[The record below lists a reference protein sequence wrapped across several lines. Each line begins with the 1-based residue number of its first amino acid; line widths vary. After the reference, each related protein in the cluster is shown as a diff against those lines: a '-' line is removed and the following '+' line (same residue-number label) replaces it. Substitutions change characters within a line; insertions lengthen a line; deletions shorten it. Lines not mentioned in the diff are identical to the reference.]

1 MGGRSR
7 VAAQMLS
14 GKGFTQVYN
23 VSGGIKAWEGKTA
36 VGPQT
41 LGMDLFDGTKSPQD
55 FLKVAYS
62 LEQGLHR
69 FYLDMADKA
78 RTRAVLE
85 LFEKLAAI
93 EVKHQD
99 AIFDAYTRMA
109 DAGVSREQFDA
120 MVETSAGEG
129 GLTTDQY
136 LELFDPDLSV
146 EKEVISLAMSI
157 EAQALDLYQRVG
169 ARMKNADSAAIVH
182 GIAEEEKQHL
192 ERLGKLMDTL

>member
-1 MGGRSR
+1 M
-7 VAAQMLS
+7 
-14 GKGFTQVYN
+14 
-23 VSGGIKAWEGKTA
+23 
-36 VGPQT
+36 GPQA
-41 LGMDLFDGTKSPQD
+41 LGMELFDGTESPQD

-78 RTRAVLE
+78 RTPAVQA

-93 EVKHQD
+93 EIKHQD
-99 AIFDAYTRMA
+99 VVFDTYERMD
-109 DAGVSREQFDA
+109 DAVVSREQFDA
-120 MVETSAGEG
+120 MVEKSALEG

-136 LELFDPDLSV
+136 LELFDPDLTV

-169 ARMKNADSAAIVH
+169 ARMKNTDSAAIVH
-182 GIAEEEKQHL
+182 GIADEEKQHL

>member
-1 MGGRSR
+1 
-7 VAAQMLS
+7 MLS
-14 GKGFTQVYN
+14 GKGFNQVYN
-23 VSGGIKAWEGKTA
+23 VSGGIKAWEGNIA

-41 LGMDLFDGTKSPQD
+41 LGMDLFDGTESPQD

-109 DAGVSREQFDA
+109 DAAVSREQFDA
-120 MVETSAGEG
+120 MVKTSAGEG

-146 EKEVISLAMSI
+146 EKEVVSLAMSI

-182 GIAEEEKQHL
+182 GIADEEKQHL
-192 ERLGKLMDTL
+192 ERLGKLMDTV

>member
-1 MGGRSR
+1 M
-7 VAAQMLS
+7 
-14 GKGFTQVYN
+14 YN
-23 VSGGIKAWEGKTA
+23 ISGGIKAWQGKTA

-41 LGMDLFDGTKSPQD
+41 LGMDLFDGTESPKD

-62 LEQGLHR
+62 LEQGLCR

-78 RTRAVLE
+78 LTPAVLE
-85 LFEKLAAI
+85 LFKKLAAI

-99 AIFDAYTRMA
+99 AVFYAYVRMA
-109 DAGVSREQFDA
+109 DAAVFREQFDT
-120 MVETSAGEG
+120 MVEKSAVEG
-129 GLTTDQY
+129 GMTTDQY
-136 LELFDPDLSV
+136 LDLFDPDLSV

-169 ARMKNADSAAIVH
+169 ARMKNTDSAAILQ
-182 GIAEEEKQHL
+182 GIADEEKQHL

>member
-1 MGGRSR
+1 
-7 VAAQMLS
+7 MLS
-14 GKGFTQVYN
+14 GRGFNQVYN
-23 VSGGIKAWEGKTA
+23 VSGGIKAWQGKTA

-41 LGMDLFDGTKSPQD
+41 LGMDLFYGTESPQE

-69 FYLDMADKA
+69 FYLEMADKA
-78 RTRAVLE
+78 RTPAVLA

-99 AIFDAYTRMA
+99 AVFDAYVRVA
-109 DAGVSREQFDA
+109 DAAVSREQFDA

-146 EKEVISLAMSI
+146 ETEVISLAMSI

>member
-1 MGGRSR
+1 VGGRSR

-14 GKGFTQVYN
+14 GRGFNQVYN
-23 VSGGIKAWEGKTA
+23 VSGGIKAWQGKTA

-41 LGMDLFDGTKSPQD
+41 LGMDLFDGTESPQD

-78 RTRAVLE
+78 RTPAVLA

-99 AIFDAYTRMA
+99 AIFDAFVRM
-109 DAGVSREQFDA
+109 DAAAVSREQFDA
-120 MVETSAGEG
+120 LTEKSAGEG

-146 EKEVISLAMSI
+146 ETEVISLAMSI

-169 ARMKNADSAAIVH
+169 ARMKNADAAAIVH
-182 GIAEEEKQHL
+182 GVAGEEKQHL